1 MATKVGTKGQFVI
14 EKRLRDELGI
24 GPGWMAVQ
32 RAVDGQLRVSFV
44 PPVHEESLFGILSHY
59 ADKVPPPSEEEIA
72 EAAAIGMADEWARSE
87 GLLDDEEP
95 EKVERSSA
103 AA

>member
-32 RAVDGQLRVSFV
+32 RTVDGQLRVDFV
-44 PPVHEESLFGILSHY
+44 PPQHDRSAFGMLAKYGKNI
-59 ADKVPPPSEEEIA
+59 PPPTGEEIS
-72 EAAAIGMADEWARSE
+72 EAAGIGMAGEYAEAR
-87 GLLDDEEP
+87 GEELGKP
-95 EKVERSSA
+95 QR
-103 AA
+103 

>member
-14 EKRLRDELGI
+14 EKRLRNELGI

-32 RAVDGQLRVSFV
+32 HVVDGQLRVSFV

-59 ADKVPPPSEEEIA
+59 ADKAPPPTGEDIEEAMAQGALEDWREFEQQQKRELEEERE
-72 EAAAIGMADEWARSE
+72 EAA
-87 GLLDDEEP
+87 
-95 EKVERSSA
+95 
-103 AA
+103 